1 MCSSQATQ
9 GEYAPAQEVKPEK
22 PKPSELDH
30 KLRLLV
36 EPVTQSP
43 EADEL
48 YKSQLEEDS
57 NGDIISVDDV
67 PVSPVSLDNYYNTF
81 FIFRDTKTR
90 TLFSFTT
97 KDKSDDTYLAE
108 QAEQYQKLYVRSHL
122 YC

>member
-1 MCSSQATQ
+1 MSD
-9 GEYAPAQEVKPEK
+9 PEK

-57 NGDIISVDDV
+57 KLRPGEIISVDDV
-67 PVSPVSLDNYYNTF
+67 PVSPVSLDNYNTF
-81 FIFRDTKTR
+81 FIFRDTKPR
-90 TLFSFTT
+90 TLFSFTRVT
-97 KDKSDDTYLAE
+97 TLFWQNKQNNTMNYT
-108 QAEQYQKLYVRSHL
+108 
-122 YC
+122 